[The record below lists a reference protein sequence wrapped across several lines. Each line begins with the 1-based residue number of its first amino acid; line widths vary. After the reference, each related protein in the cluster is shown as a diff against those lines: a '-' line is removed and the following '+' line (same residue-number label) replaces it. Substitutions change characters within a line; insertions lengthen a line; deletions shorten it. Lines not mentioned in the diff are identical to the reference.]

1 MATLRLYARVLRLL
15 GPKIRLGWTLAFANL
30 ALATALFAEPVLFGR
45 IIDCAGPRA
54 KRPPGFVLAAIC
66 CLSVAAWV
74 GFGLFMIVCGALVAL
89 YADRLAHRRRQVVL
103 TEYFE
108 HVLQLPLSFHG
119 ATHSGRL
126 MKVMLTGTDTLW
138 GLWLGFFRE
147 HLVAFVS
154 VAVLLPLAL
163 VSELAARRCC

>member
-1 MATLRLYARVLRLL
+1 
-15 GPKIRLGWTLAFANL
+15 
-30 ALATALFAEPVLFGR
+30 
-45 IIDCAGPRA
+45 
-54 KRPPGFVLAAIC
+54 
-66 CLSVAAWV
+66 
-74 GFGLFMIVCGALVAL
+74 MIVCSALVAL

-103 TEYFE
+103 TEFFE

-147 HLVAFVS
+147 DLVALLVDRRADAA
-154 VAVLLPLAL
+154 VA
-163 VSELAARRCC
+163 VSELAARRFC